1 MPTILRCTPA
11 DAATLCALAA
21 RLFVQAYGVEYAG
34 PELEPYLARSF
45 DARRF
50 ADALADTTNV
60 FALVVESATG
70 EQIGYALMS
79 ASSEVPQSVPAQRPL
94 EIQRF
99 YVDGAWHGHGIA
111 QSLMRACIERAEQ
124 WGADAIW
131 LSVWQEAPRPQAFYA
146 RMGFHTVGTAA
157 FCLGTRVDD
166 DYVMVLPLKIVAPQV
181 E

>member
-1 MPTILRCTPA
+1 M
-11 DAATLCALAA
+11 
-21 RLFVQAYGVEYAG
+21 QAYGVEYAG

-50 ADALADTTNV
+50 ADALSDTTNV

-99 YVDGAWHGHGIA
+99 YVDGVWHGQGVA

-146 RMGFHTVGTAA
+146 RMGFRTVGTAA
-157 FCLGTRVDD
+157 FCFGTRVDD
-166 DYVMVLPLKIVAPQV
+166 DYVMVLPLKLVAPQV